1 MAAKKKKA
9 AKKAVRKGAKK
20 TARRVTTTKASAAP
34 KRIKSRRQPE
44 TLRLRSI
51 QPGFTVNDIDASV
64 KWYTDVLGF
73 VMVEP
78 WMNEGKMMG
87 AEIRAGASSIFLGQD
102 DFKKGRDR
110 EKGAGVRLY
119 CDTAQD
125 LDMLAA
131 GIKSR
136 GGRLDHDP
144 QTQPWGTRDFGL
156 TDPDGYRI
164 TIATAR

>member
-9 AKKAVRKGAKK
+9 ARKAVRKPVQRAVRK
-20 TARRVTTTKASAAP
+20 TAKATAS
-34 KRIKSRRQPE
+34 KRIKPRRQPE

-51 QPGFTVNDIDASV
+51 QPGFTVNDIEKSV

-73 VMVEP
+73 VMKEP
-78 WMNEGKMMG
+78 WMNEGRMMG
-87 AEIRAGASSIFLGQD
+87 AQIRAGASSLYLGQD

-110 EKGAGVRLY
+110 IKGVGVRLY

-125 LDMLAA
+125 LDKLAA
-131 GIKSR
+131 GIKQR
-136 GGRLDHDP
+136 GGTLDHEP
-144 QTQPWGTRDFGL
+144 VTQSWGTRDFGI

-164 TIATAR
+164 TISSI